1 MYEFIGY
8 RRVDMVAERKG
19 DRDNHG
25 YSAWFTVEEV
35 DPEFKG
41 HSAVKVFFDDE
52 KFPDFA
58 PALEAGQYQF
68 GDKFLLIFNQKGKL
82 QGYQKLDQ

>member
-1 MYEFIGY
+1 MYELVGY
-8 RRVDMVAERKG
+8 RRVDMIGEKKG

-25 YSAWFTVEEV
+25 YSAWFLMNEI
-35 DPEFKG
+35 DPEFTG
-41 HSAVKVFFDDE
+41 RSGVKVFFSDE

-58 PALEAGQYQF
+58 SEIEDGTHQI

-82 QGYQKLDQ
+82 QAYQKLDG

>member
-8 RRVDMVAERKG
+8 RRVDMVAERKT

-41 HSAVKVFFDDE
+41 RSAAKVFFADE

-58 PALEAGQYQF
+58 PELEKGSFQL
-68 GDKFLLIFNQKGKL
+68 GDKFMLIFNQKGKL
-82 QGYQKLDQ
+82 QGYQKLDG